1 MTMGTGVVL
10 FVIGAILAF
19 AVNVETSVISLS
31 TAGYILM
38 AAGLVVFVVGLALAL
53 RGRRTVTTSRVAA
66 DAGSPEVVDR
76 RTSRTSDSTD
86 L

>member
-19 AVNVETSVISLS
+19 AVKVETSVISLS
-31 TAGYILM
+31 TAGMILM
-38 AAGLVVFVVGLALAL
+38 VAGAVVFVIGLVLTL
-53 RGRRTVTTSRVAA
+53 RGRRTITTSRVADPSGA
-66 DAGSPEVVDR
+66 PLESQRVTR
-76 RTSRTSDSTD
+76 SSDSTQ